1 MCSEDEVR
9 ALFDSDDAVDLYH
22 DAVRPHTEWP
32 TLDFSVKTLAE
43 YLGFAWRD
51 PHPSGAASVRWYHDY
66 LTSPDPK
73 RKQRILDYNE
83 DDCRAMRVLLDA
95 LRGLLVRS

>member
-1 MCSEDEVR
+1 MCSEDE
-9 ALFDSDDAVDLYH
+9 LFDGDDAVDLYH

-32 TLDFSVKTLAE
+32 TLDFSVKTFSE
-43 YLGFAWRD
+43 YLGFRWRD
-51 PHPSGAASVRWYHDY
+51 PHPSPEPA
-66 LTSPDPK
+66 

-95 LRGLLVRS
+95 LRGLPLISRGLAA

>member
-1 MCSEDEVR
+1 V
-9 ALFDSDDAVDLYH
+9 DDRSHRDLPGGER
-22 DAVRPHTEWP
+22 V
-32 TLDFSVKTLAE
+32 S
-43 YLGFAWRD
+43 LGFSWRD

-66 LTSPDPK
+66 LARPDPA

-95 LRGLLVRS
+95 LRLISRNPIRTP